1 LEDRP
6 AEDIRLVEAV
16 LRGDQAS
23 FRDLVVRYQSLVAG
37 VAWRYGTRREE
48 VEDVVSEVF
57 LKVYKNLPQYRPEH
71 PFSTWLYRLAAN
83 HVVDRSRRSRKERGR
98 VEMPEDLQDASPR
111 ASETIETDERAS
123 LLRNALREID
133 PRYREVIF
141 LVYVEDRKVDEAAR
155 MLGLPEGTV
164 KTRLMRGRES
174 LKKILKHRH
183 PEHFGG
189 RRALP

>member
-1 LEDRP
+1 MEDRP
-6 AEDIRLVEAV
+6 AEDVRLVEAV

-37 VAWRYGTRREE
+37 VAWRFGTRREE

-57 LKVYKNLPQYRPEH
+57 LKVYKNLPLYRPEH

-83 HVVDRSRRSRKERGR
+83 HVVDRARRARKERGR
-98 VEMPEDLQDASPR
+98 VEMPEELADTTPLSSDR
-111 ASETIETDERAS
+111 IDTDERAS
-123 LLRNALREID
+123 ILRTALREID

-141 LVYVEDRKVDEAAR
+141 LVYVEDRKVEETAR

-164 KTRLMRGRES
+164 KTRLMRGREA
-174 LKKILKHRH
+174 LKKILSHRH